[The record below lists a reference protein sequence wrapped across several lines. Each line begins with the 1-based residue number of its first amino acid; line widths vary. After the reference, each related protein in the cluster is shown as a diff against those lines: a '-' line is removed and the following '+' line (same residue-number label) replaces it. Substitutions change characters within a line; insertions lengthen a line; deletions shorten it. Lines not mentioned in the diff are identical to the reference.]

1 MKDDKVYLEHI
12 MDSLRKILDYI
23 EELPLETFLK
33 DTKTQDACIRQLEV
47 IGEATKRLSMST
59 RQRFAHVPWKDMAGM
74 RDKLI
79 HDYIQVDLMIV
90 WVTISE
96 EVTPLLIAIEQ
107 AYNVLLNGSSEIQP
121 E

>member
-12 MDSLRKILDYI
+12 IDSLKKIIDYA
-23 EELPLETFLK
+23 EELSIDGFLN

-47 IGEATKRLSMST
+47 IGEATKRLSMLL
-59 RQRFAHVPWKDMAGM
+59 RQRFTHIPWKDMAGM

-90 WVTISE
+90 WTTVSE
-96 EVTPLLIAIEQ
+96 EATPLLIDIEHV
-107 AYNVLLNGSSEIQP
+107 YNTLLSESNNTTN
-121 E
+121 

>member
-12 MDSLRKILDYI
+12 MDSFGKILDYA
-23 EELPLETFLK
+23 EKLSLDEFLN

-47 IGEATKRLSMST
+47 IGEATKRLSMQL
-59 RQRFAHVPWKDMAGM
+59 RQRFTHVPWKDMAGM

-90 WVTISE
+90 WATVSDE
-96 EVTPLLIAIEQ
+96 ATPLLIDIEQ
-107 AYNVLLNGSSEIQP
+107 VYNTLLNESSESTN
-121 E
+121 